1 MNTTAASIID
11 EDQLNLAANLDELDA
26 EEQSRSMLYDEY
38 KKKMERH
45 RAAIKRKKMEKK
57 KTTKRKA
64 SSILDRFHQAKKAR
78 FMCGKSLYD
87 SQRPVL
93 SVHNTI
99 AM

>member
-26 EEQSRSMLYDEY
+26 KEQSRSMLYDEY

-57 KTTKRKA
+57 KATKRKA
-64 SSILDRFHQAKKAR
+64 SSILDRFHLACCLDGGPGLA
-78 FMCGKSLYD
+78 
-87 SQRPVL
+87 VL
-93 SVHNTI
+93 SHGFSI
-99 AM
+99 DHSSLPHQ